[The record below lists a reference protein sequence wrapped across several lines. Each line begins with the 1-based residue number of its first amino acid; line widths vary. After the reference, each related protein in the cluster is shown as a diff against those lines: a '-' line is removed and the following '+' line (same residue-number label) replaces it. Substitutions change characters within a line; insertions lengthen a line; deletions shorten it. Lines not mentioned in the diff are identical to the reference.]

1 MIRRKTKPRFFKT
14 PSFLP
19 PVVFFV
25 VTLLA
30 LIYFVFGT
38 TNDSPQKKIVELFF
52 SDLSKDNKAAAKNY
66 WCFRQNPLSQV
77 SNWQLEKQRKNKSL
91 DLSKANIDIEK
102 VAAAFPDLKPNL
114 YRLARFDHFQLV
126 YQANISTKSGSHAMA
141 KEWGFDVW
149 ETEKLLRYRKLAEA
163 ILSEMYAE
171 VENPGQ
177 EGDDLLKSINAAKYA
192 GQFAAEL
199 ARHPVS
205 GNLDDLSSLPYC
217 ILSVQEIKSR
227 E

>member
-1 MIRRKTKPRFFKT
+1 MNRRKNKPRFLKM

-19 PVVFFV
+19 LVVFFV
-25 VTLLA
+25 VSLLA
-30 LIYFVFGT
+30 VTYFVFGDP
-38 TNDSPQKKIVELFF
+38 NYSPQKKIVELF
-52 SDLSKDNKAAAKNY
+52 LSELGKDNKGAAKKY
-66 WCFRQNPLSQV
+66 WCFRQNPLNRV
-77 SNWQLEKQRKNKSL
+77 SNWKLENQRKNKSL
-91 DLSKANIDIEK
+91 DSSNPNIDIEK
-102 VAAAFPDLKPNL
+102 VVAAFPDLKPNL

-126 YQANISTKSGSHAMA
+126 YHANVSTKSGSKAMA
-141 KEWGFDVW
+141 KQWGFDVW

-192 GQFAAEL
+192 SEFAAEL
-199 ARHPVS
+199 ASHPVS